1 MAILNFSIRSQDV
14 DNAKTAGATSAQQA
28 KKTIKLEQ
36 HLKLRYLKLLH
47 IYHNVD
53 NTSITDGDGSSNNT
67 IIFCKISFLNSK
79 NSVFFEYNDGETIEH
94 AGMIC
99 LGETVKGEGES
110 VFKDL
115 YKVLHDGKQLLYINQ
130 PFEISLFKLIA
141 KDPTS
146 GNTDI
151 PTYNA
156 TGSHKIEP
164 ITIQEFR
171 GGLGSAGHY
180 ISLTF
185 EYQEDEKK

>member
-1 MAILNFSIRSQDV
+1 
-14 DNAKTAGATSAQQA
+14 
-28 KKTIKLEQ
+28 
-36 HLKLRYLKLLH
+36 
-47 IYHNVD
+47 
-53 NTSITDGDGSSNNT
+53 
-67 IIFCKISFLNSK
+67 
-79 NSVFFEYNDGETIEH
+79 
-94 AGMIC
+94 MIC

-130 PFEISLFKLIA
+130 PFEVSLFKLIA

-180 ISLTF
+180 LSLTF

>member
-1 MAILNFSIRSQDV
+1 MGILNFSIRSQDI
-14 DNAKTAGATSAQQA
+14 DNASTAGATSSEQA

-36 HLKLRYLKLLH
+36 HLKLKYLKLLH
-47 IYHNVD
+47 IYHNID
-53 NTSITDGDGSSNNT
+53 NPSITDGEGTGTNT
-67 IIFCKISFLNSK
+67 IIFAKISFLNGK
-79 NSVFFEYNDGETIEH
+79 NSVFYEFNDGKTIEH

-99 LGETVKGEGES
+99 LGETVKNDGES

-130 PFEISLFKLIA
+130 PFQVSLFKLVA
-141 KDPTS
+141 KDPTV

-151 PTYNA
+151 AVYNA

-171 GGLGSAGHY
+171 GGLGSAGNY
-180 ISLTF
+180 LSLTF